1 MLTPIE
7 IKRKSFKNGGFGYEK
22 REVDLFLEEVQK
34 DYEKLY
40 KENVEYKDKINVL
53 SDGLQYYKSIE
64 KTLQKALVLAQRT
77 ADESHADAVK
87 KADAIEK
94 EAHLKAEQIL
104 QEARRELERIH
115 TQAEEL
121 VRSYDNYKANLRS
134 MLNAQ
139 LEFMDS
145 SSMKAASVD
154 IESFL
159 RMEKPL
165 KDLKIEEH
173 EASMDEAAYDNEEE
187 TPKINLEDTMNLE
200 ELAKI
205 KEQIAEV
212 EENDE
217 D

>member
-7 IKRKSFKNGGFGYEK
+7 IQRKSFKNGGFGYEK

-104 QEARRELERIH
+104 QHMVVALVQVCKNSLCFRLLG
-115 TQAEEL
+115 EESL
-121 VRSYDNYKANLRS
+121 LNNLIYS
-134 MLNAQ
+134 
-139 LEFMDS
+139 
-145 SSMKAASVD
+145 
-154 IESFL
+154 
-159 RMEKPL
+159 
-165 KDLKIEEH
+165 
-173 EASMDEAAYDNEEE
+173 
-187 TPKINLEDTMNLE
+187 
-200 ELAKI
+200 
-205 KEQIAEV
+205 
-212 EENDE
+212 
-217 D
+217 